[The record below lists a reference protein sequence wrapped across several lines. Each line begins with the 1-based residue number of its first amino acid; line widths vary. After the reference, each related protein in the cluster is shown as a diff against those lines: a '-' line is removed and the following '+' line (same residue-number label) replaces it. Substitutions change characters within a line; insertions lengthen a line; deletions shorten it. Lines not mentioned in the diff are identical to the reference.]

1 MRQEIYE
8 GLLALADPDYQAFQS
23 RLLPGIDGVLGVRTP
38 ALRKY
43 SKELLKKDWILY
55 IRELKEA
62 WDRGEPLYYE
72 EKLLWALCIGQGLK
86 TWQEAEGRVRE
97 FVPVIDSWA
106 VCDLFCGALKAAK
119 KAPEDSFAFVRSY
132 FSSDQEYELRFGAV
146 MLLSYFTEGDYA
158 REGLALLDQVRHEG
172 YYVKMAVAWA
182 VSIYFIRQP
191 ALTMEY
197 LRRSSLDDWTYNK
210 TIQKI
215 RESFRVDLETKNLLQ
230 SMKRKKFQQNQTE

>member
-1 MRQEIYE
+1 MRNFWPWRTRPTRNFRP
-8 GLLALADPDYQAFQS
+8 GSF
-23 RLLPGIDGVLGVRTP
+23 PGIDGVLGGTYTGSQEVF
-38 ALRKY
+38 
-43 SKELLKKDWILY
+43 KELLKKDWTLY
-55 IRELKEA
+55 IRELKET
-62 WDRGEPLYYE
+62 WERGEFLCYE
-72 EKLLWALCIGQGLK
+72 EKLLWALCVGQGLK
-86 TWQEAEGRVRE
+86 TWQEAEGWVRE

-119 KAPEDSFAFVRSY
+119 KAPEDSFALVQSY

-146 MLLSYFTEGDYA
+146 MLLSYFTEEDYA

-197 LRRSSLDDWTYNK
+197 LRHSSLDDWTYNK
-210 TIQKI
+210 AIQKI
-215 RESFRVDLETKNLLQ
+215 RESFRVDQETKNLLQ
-230 SMKRKKFQQNQTE
+230 TMKRKKF